1 MYYERAKKKTG
12 VRMNAIALRSFPT
25 DLATTERSPVNMER
39 GVENF
44 RRMRAKKVGM
54 KGKSQV
60 RRPAE
65 EIMRKLF
72 GVALMLGIGI
82 VVVPTDATA
91 RPPIACGTIYT
102 VARGDTLFK
111 IAERAFGNGRLYKQI
126 FEANSNVLPNSASVE
141 IGNKLLIPC
150 LDGAGQVVRKDAV
163 AQDSGGGAS
172 EVVALRN
179 ETEAPSLP
187 QSAIDDGVT
196 PTRTVAHS
204 PSDRLRRPTSAKKCA
219 PRPPSAFPDPSDSFP
234 APVNIF
240 PARML
245 REFEAQGTVITQSF

>member
-1 MYYERAKKKTG
+1 MYYETAKKTG
-12 VRMNAIALRSFPT
+12 VRTNAMALRSFPT
-25 DLATTERSPVNMER
+25 DLATTERSPVNMAR

-44 RRMRAKKVGM
+44 RRMSAKKAGM

-91 RPPIACGTIYT
+91 QPPIACGTIYT

-111 IAERAFGNGRLYKQI
+111 IAERAFGNGLFYKQI
-126 FEANSNVLPNSASVE
+126 FEANSDVLPNSASVE
-141 IGNKLLIPC
+141 IGNELLIPC
-150 LDGAGQVVRKDAV
+150 LDGTGKVVHEDAL
-163 AQDSGGGAS
+163 AQDGGGGAS
-172 EVVALRN
+172 EVVDLRN

-196 PTRTVAHS
+196 PNLWQMMTPEERA
-204 PSDRLRRPTSAKKCA
+204 LWQ
-219 PRPPSAFPDPSDSFP
+219 
-234 APVNIF
+234 N
-240 PARML
+240 
-245 REFEAQGTVITQSF
+245 